1 MSEWDNGFKD
11 FLTYWFAGFADGL
24 AKVDERAREAILGE
38 CGKACARS
46 YTAQVFQDARQR
58 STDLDGFFVYL
69 ADRFP
74 GATYERTDA
83 RTMRVR
89 YASCECDL
97 VKRGL
102 VTSPMLCACS
112 AHNLKENLEQ
122 SLGVPV
128 CVAIESSI
136 LRGGTHCVLVASFQG
151 DVQV

>member
-1 MSEWDNGFKD
+1 MSEWDNEFRR
-11 FLTYWFAGFADGL
+11 FLTYWVSGFLDGL
-24 AKVDERAREAILGE
+24 AKTDERARETILGE

-46 YTAQVFQDARQR
+46 YTAQVFQDARRQ
-58 STDLDGFFVYL
+58 STDMDAFFVYL

-89 YASCECDL
+89 YATCECDL
-97 VKRGL
+97 VRHRL

-112 AHNLKENLEQ
+112 AHNLRENLEQ

-128 CVAIESSI
+128 SVAIESSI
-136 LRGGTHCVLVASFQG
+136 LRGGTHCLLVASFQG

>member
-1 MSEWDNGFKD
+1 MTPITHHGGYPGDSTGHVWLSNGPP
-11 FLTYWFAGFADGL
+11 DGPNRQ
-24 AKVDERAREAILGE
+24 ETMESRAESA
-38 CGKACARS
+38 
-46 YTAQVFQDARQR
+46 
-58 STDLDGFFVYL
+58 DLDAVFTYL

-89 YASCECDL
+89 YATCECDL
-97 VKRGL
+97 VRHGL

-128 CVAIESSI
+128 SVAIESSI
-136 LRGGTHCVLVASFQG
+136 LSGGTHCLLVASLQG